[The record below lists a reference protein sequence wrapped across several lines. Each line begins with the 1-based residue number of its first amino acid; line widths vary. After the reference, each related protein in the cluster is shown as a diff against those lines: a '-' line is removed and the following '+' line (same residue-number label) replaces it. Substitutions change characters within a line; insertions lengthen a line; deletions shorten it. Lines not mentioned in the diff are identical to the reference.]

1 MKITGQDSSAETQPF
16 GTQLERKPFSLSLWT
31 VCCAFT
37 GFGFFFFFFGCFKSV
52 YPVSLKTVDFRA
64 GRNFR
69 RESNAV
75 IFKLCSMEPIPSHF
89 KQRRGFMPV
98 VQSLRVSKSAP
109 RCAEKL

>member
-1 MKITGQDSSAETQPF
+1 MLKLSHLEHSLKGNHSAF
-16 GTQLERKPFSLSLWT
+16 HCGMFVVLLLVLF
-31 VCCAFT
+31 C
-37 GFGFFFFFFGCFKSV
+37 FFFFFGCFKSV
-52 YPVSLKTVDFRA
+52 YPVSLKTVDIRV

-75 IFKLCSMEPIPSHF
+75 IFKLCSMKPIHSHF

-98 VQSLRVSKSAP
+98 VQSLRVNKSAP

>member
-1 MKITGQDSSAETQPF
+1 MLLLVLF
-16 GTQLERKPFSLSLWT
+16 CF
-31 VCCAFT
+31 V
-37 GFGFFFFFFGCFKSV
+37 FGCFKSV

-98 VQSLRVSKSAP
+98 VQSVRVSKSAP